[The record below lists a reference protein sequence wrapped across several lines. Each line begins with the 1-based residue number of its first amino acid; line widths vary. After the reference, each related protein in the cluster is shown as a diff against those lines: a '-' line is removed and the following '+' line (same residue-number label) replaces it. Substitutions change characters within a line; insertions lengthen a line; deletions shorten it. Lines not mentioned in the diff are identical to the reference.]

1 MSASSMLG
9 IYFSVVKYL
18 SNENDSVLIFTPT
31 YYRFMFTLKDQKR
44 NVIEYQLKTK
54 LTEKGK

>member
-9 IYFSVVKYL
+9 IYYSVVREL
-18 SNENDSVLIFTPT
+18 TTENDSILIFTPT

-44 NVIEYQLKTK
+44 NIIEY
-54 LTEKGK
+54 